1 MYCGNSM
8 STMIKCSNCGA
19 DFIPNGDRCPYC
31 GYIYEIGAQQEYM
44 SHLNDIRE
52 ALDVVDEE
60 AADVYKKTLGGAG
73 KHIVAVVLILLTFT
87 GVFFAGK
94 TAINY
99 LSAHGYIGST
109 ADKGI
114 EEIKWQ
120 NENFP
125 KFDKLYE
132 EGNYDELVNELIL
145 NEENWE
151 HSRYNWEHYD
161 FISIYSN
168 YLSIRDIYIP
178 LIENGEI
185 IDYMDGLVYDS
196 FYLYYSEWS
205 DPNWYGN
212 ELTEEEKEFL
222 ADKRQY
228 AVDKI
233 IYEYMHFTDEDMQR
247 FLDEGDVY
255 EDSNVLKYEE
265 CKKIA
270 KKYKKNFG

>member
-1 MYCGNSM
+1 M

-19 DFIPNGDRCPYC
+19 EFIPNGDRCPYC

-60 AADVYKKTLGGAG
+60 AADVYKKTLGVAG
-73 KHIVAVVLILLTFT
+73 KRIVAVVLILLTLT
-87 GVFFAGK
+87 GIFFAGK

-247 FLDEGDVY
+247 FLDEGEVY

-270 KKYKKNFG
+270 KKYKKSFG